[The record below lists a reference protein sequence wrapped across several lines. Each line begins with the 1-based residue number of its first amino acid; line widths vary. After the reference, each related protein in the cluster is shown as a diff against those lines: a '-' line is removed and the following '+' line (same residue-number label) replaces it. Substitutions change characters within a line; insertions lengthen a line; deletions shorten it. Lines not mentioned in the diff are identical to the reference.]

1 MLVISGDGLE
11 LDYKFKGSLS
21 EKAEHLQTNQ
31 IKSNQNR
38 TKQKQT
44 GMSLIACDIIKKGT
58 NVCY

>member
-11 LDYKFKGSLS
+11 LDYKFKAILS
-21 EKAEHLQTNQ
+21 EKEGHLQTNQ

-44 GMSLIACDIIKKGT
+44 VISPIVCDVKKERK
-58 NVCY
+58 